1 MLADASNFV
10 QQVDNTFI
18 FTVVVCVFF
27 LVLITALMVTFVI
40 KYNSKKNKKAKN
52 IEGNIPLEITWTVIP
67 TLLVLVMFYFGWVG
81 YEQMN
86 DAPKNAMVVDVYAQ
100 MWSWSYKYPDGFLTD
115 TLYCPVNKPVKVLL
129 HSKDV
134 DHSFYVP
141 AFRVKKDVIP
151 NRVNTAWFLPKR
163 VGSYDVFCAEYCGL
177 RHSYM
182 YSAVVVLPQDQYDI
196 WLAKQKNKYNEDKD
210 TTSESKNS
218 EAKDTTSGGNK
229 SL

>member
-18 FTVVVCVFF
+18 FIVAVCVFF
-27 LVLITALMVTFVI
+27 LVLITTLLITFVI

-52 IEGNIPLEITWTVIP
+52 IEGNVPLEITWTVIP
-67 TLLVLVMFYFGWVG
+67 LLLVMLMFYLGWTG
-81 YEQMN
+81 YKQMTDIPK
-86 DAPKNAMVVDVYAQ
+86 DAMPVDVYAQ
-100 MWSWSYKYPDGFLTD
+100 MWSWSYKYPGGFMAD
-115 TLYCPVNKPVKVLL
+115 TLFCPVNKPVKVLL

-151 NRVNTAWFLPKR
+151 GRVNTAWFLPTR
-163 VGSYDVFCAEYCGL
+163 IGSYDVFCAEYCGL

-182 YSAVVVLPQDQYDI
+182 YSKVVVLPQDQYDS
-196 WLAKQKNKYNEDKD
+196 WLARQKNKSSQPAD
-210 TTSESKNS
+210 TSSTN
-218 EAKDTTSGGNK
+218 NK
-229 SL
+229 KS